1 MIIKKI
7 IRKSN
12 PELKQELQLKLNQEY
27 QLKKENS

>member
-7 IRKSN
+7 NRKSN